1 MFMLLYK
8 GLGVEVV
15 DEWLKTDVVGCLQ
28 NFFVDCMKGDFL
40 NDPEV
45 LSPPLHVSEMC
56 KVCTIKHKDSMSMVP
71 VFVCMC
77 TD

>member
-1 MFMLLYK
+1 MFIHFCK

-28 NFFVDCMKGDFL
+28 NFFVDCLKGDFL

-45 LSPPLHVSEMC
+45 LEPP
-56 KVCTIKHKDSMSMVP
+56 KHDTCLKSAP
-71 VFVCMC
+71 QRI
-77 TD
+77 

>member
-1 MFMLLYK
+1 MFMLFCK

-45 LSPPLHVSEMC
+45 LSPP
-56 KVCTIKHKDSMSMVP
+56 
-71 VFVCMC
+71 
-77 TD
+77 